1 MGNKYVVVDLETNG
15 NSPKKGDRI
24 IQFAAVVIEDGKI
37 VEEYSSLLN
46 PLQPISPF
54 IEELTGINDEM
65 VESAPLFEEVAEKV
79 QSLLKDA
86 YFVAHNV
93 MFDLTFLSDELE
105 QAGFEAFYG
114 PIIDTVEMAR
124 ILFPT
129 ADSYKLTDLAIQ
141 ENIEHN
147 RPHQADSDAYVT
159 AELLLIMLNKIEGL
173 PLQTIRQLELL
184 SGALKS
190 DLDQLLDNIALQ
202 KEKKLPYIREGLELY
217 RGVALRADDRA
228 IPAKKGKNEY
238 IDFDRKEVEN
248 RMSQVLPNYVPR
260 PGQQEMI
267 NDVLQCFNTDLH
279 GLIEAGTGVG
289 KSLAYLIGVAF
300 FAKKENTQIVVSTF
314 TTQLQEQLTRKDL
327 PLLEDILPFS
337 IGYTVL
343 KGRNHYISLDKF
355 EVSLREQDDNY
366 DVILTKM
373 QILIWL
379 TETTTGDK
387 DELNLSSGGMKY
399 WHKIKNDG
407 NFSLSFSKEWAPRDF
422 YRRTRNAAQKADII
436 ITNHALL
443 LNDLSSDKG
452 LLPNYEYAVIDE
464 GHHFEKN
471 ATKHFGHQL
480 SYFGTKMSIQSIGTY
495 DQKQLFYKLFSK
507 GNDLAYAD
515 KKKLNRLLSDL
526 PLELEEL
533 FRTILRYA
541 KKIGNK
547 SNSPKASI
555 RIKRDDSIQ
564 WNQVEIVAERF
575 IFLLKDC
582 KNALLQVVEA
592 LYSKAD
598 TDSLD
603 ADQVMAADRIKAI
616 MKEWEQYMLTLR
628 HIFLREE
635 DSIAWLEVDWKSF
648 PHHAILYAQPHS
660 VSEILQQT
668 LFAKKKSVVFAS
680 ATLTVNNHFDFYA
693 SGLGLSGIPHL
704 EKQIASPFQYD
715 KQVRLVVPDEVPDIN
730 NVPLSEYIE
739 AVTGH
744 IISIAEATSG
754 RMLILFTSNEMLK
767 KTYELIKAKGSLP
780 DYAILAQGITTGS
793 RMRLTRNF
801 QRYDKAILLGTNS
814 FWEGIDIPG
823 EDLTCLIIVRLPFSS
838 PDEPLNEAKNERIKS
853 MGGNPFL
860 ENSLPEAVLRFKQGF
875 GRLIR
880 TETDKGFIVILDR
893 RILTTTYG
901 ATFLESIPHVPVIR
915 KKLDEIE
922 FFIREWI

>member
-24 IQFAAVVIEDGKI
+24 IQFAAVVMEDGKI

-65 VESAPLFEEVAEKV
+65 VESAPLFDEIAEKV

-93 MFDLTFLSDELE
+93 MFDLSFLSDELE
-105 QAGFEAFYG
+105 QAGFEGFYG

-141 ENIEHN
+141 ENIEHD

-159 AELLLIMLNKIEGL
+159 AELLLIMLNKLEEL
-173 PLQTIRQLELL
+173 PLQTIRQLESL

-190 DLDQLLDNIALQ
+190 DLDQLLDQIAIKQQ
-202 KEKKLPYIREGLELY
+202 KTNSFMREGLEIY
-217 RGVALRADDRA
+217 RGLALKLEDTGKA
-228 IPAKKGKNEY
+228 AKKNLQDYIEFNEKD
-238 IDFDRKEVEN
+238 IEDRM
-248 RMSQVLPNYVPR
+248 RQVLPNYVTR
-260 PGQQEMI
+260 AGQQEMI
-267 NDVLQCFNTDLH
+267 QDVLKCFNENMH
-279 GLIEAGTGVG
+279 GLIEAGTGIG
-289 KSLAYLIGVAF
+289 KSLAYLLGAAY
-300 FAKKENTQIVVSTF
+300 FAKKEKKQIVVSTF
-314 TTQLQEQLTRKDL
+314 TTQLQEQLTHKDL
-327 PLLEDILPFS
+327 PILESIIPFPIMS
-337 IGYTVL
+337 TVL

-355 EVSLREQDDNY
+355 EVSLKEQDDNY
-366 DVILTKM
+366 DIVLTKM

-379 TETTTGDK
+379 TETQTGDK
-387 DELNLSSGGMKY
+387 DELNLSSGGLKF
-399 WHKIKNDG
+399 WHKIKNNG
-407 NFSLSFSKEWAPRDF
+407 NFSLPFSKEWAPKDF

-436 ITNHALL
+436 ITNHALM
-443 LNDLSSDKG
+443 LNNLTADKG
-452 LLPNYEYAVIDE
+452 LLPNYEYAIIDE

-471 ATKHFGHQL
+471 AIKHFGHQFSYVGAKL
-480 SYFGTKMSIQSIGTY
+480 SFQAIGTY
-495 DQKQLFYKLFSK
+495 EQKQLLYKLLSNFDEIHDEK
-507 GNDLAYAD
+507 N
-515 KKKLNRLLSDL
+515 KLNRLLADL
-526 PLELEEL
+526 LFELDEL
-533 FRTILRYA
+533 FRTILRYVKRTA
-541 KKIGNK
+541 NK
-547 SNSPKASI
+547 SSNKASI
-555 RIKRDDSIQ
+555 RIKRDGSIQ
-564 WNQVEIVAERF
+564 WNQMEIVAERF

-582 KNALLQVVEA
+582 KNALLQSLEA
-592 LYSKAD
+592 FYGK
-598 TDSLD
+598 TDISALPMN
-603 ADQVMAADRIKAI
+603 QVLAADRIKGI
-616 MKEWEQYMLTLR
+616 LEEWDKYMLTLR
-628 HIFLREE
+628 QIFLREE
-635 DSIAWLEVDWKSF
+635 ENITWLEVDWKSF
-648 PHHAILYAQPHS
+648 PHQAVLYAQPHS
-660 VSEILQQT
+660 VSELLLT
-668 LFAKKKSVVFAS
+668 HLFAKKKSVVFES
-680 ATLTVNNHFDFYA
+680 ATLTVNNSFDYYVKA
-693 SGLGLSGIPHL
+693 LGLAETNHV
-704 EKQIASPFQYD
+704 EKQIPSPFQYD
-715 KQVRLVVPDEVPDIN
+715 KQVRLIVPDEVPEIN
-730 NVPLSEYIE
+730 NVPLDEYIE

-744 IISIAEATSG
+744 IVTIAQATSG

-767 KTYELIKAKGSLP
+767 KTYELIKEKGSLP

-838 PDEPLNEAKNERIKS
+838 PDEPLNEAKNERIKTL
-853 MGGNPFL
+853 GGNPFL

-901 ATFLESIPHVPVIR
+901 ETFLKSIPHVPLIR
-915 KKLDEIE
+915 KKLDDIE
-922 FFIREWI
+922 FFIKEWI

>member
-65 VESAPLFEEVAEKV
+65 VEAAPLFEEIAEKV

-159 AELLLIMLNKIEGL
+159 AELLLIMLNKIQGL
-173 PLQTIRQLELL
+173 PLATIRQLEGL

-190 DLDQLLDNIALQ
+190 DLDQLLDNIAIQ
-202 KEKKLPYIREGLELY
+202 KESKLPYIREGLELY
-217 RGVALRADDRA
+217 RGLALRSDEKDKS
-228 IPAKKGKNEY
+228 AKSKQEY
-238 IDFDRKEVEN
+238 IDFDRNEVEN
-248 RMSQVLPNYVPR
+248 RMTQVLPNYVTR
-260 PGQQEMI
+260 LGQQEMI
-267 NDVLQCFNTDLH
+267 TDVLHCFQTDLH

-289 KSLAYLIGVAF
+289 KSLAYLIAAAF
-300 FAKKENTQIVVSTF
+300 FAKKENKQIVVSTF

-327 PLLEDILPFS
+327 PLLAEILPFAV
-337 IGYTVL
+337 GYTVL

-355 EVSLREQDDNY
+355 EVSLKEQDDNY

-379 TETTTGDK
+379 TETKTGDK

-407 NFSLSFSKEWAPRDF
+407 NFSLSFSKEWAPKDF

-443 LNDLSSDKG
+443 LQDLSGDKG

-471 ATKHFGHQL
+471 ATKHFGHQF

-495 DQKQLFYKLFSK
+495 EQKQLFYKLYSK
-507 GNDLAYAD
+507 EKNLEYTD

-533 FRTILRYA
+533 FRTIFRYA
-541 KKIGNK
+541 KKTGGK

-564 WNQVEIVAERF
+564 WQQVEIVAERF

-582 KNALLQVVEA
+582 KDAIIQLVDA
-592 LYSKAD
+592 LYSTHDAAPL
-598 TDSLD
+598 S

-616 MKEWEQYMLTLR
+616 MDEWDKYMLTLR

-635 DSIAWLEVDWKSF
+635 DSIAWLEVDWKNF
-648 PHHAILYAQPHS
+648 PNQAILYAQPHS
-660 VSEILQQT
+660 VAEILQQT
-668 LFAKKKSVVFAS
+668 LFARKKSVVFAS
-680 ATLTVNNHFDFYA
+680 ATLTVNNHFEYYA
-693 SGLGLSGIPHL
+693 NGLGLSSIKHL
-704 EKQIASPFQYD
+704 EKQIPSPFEYD
-715 KQVRLVVPDEVPDIN
+715 KQVRLIVPDEVPDIN
-730 NVPLSEYIE
+730 NVPLDEYIE

-767 KTYELIKAKGSLP
+767 KTYEMIKARGSLP

-893 RILTTTYG
+893 RIITTTYG
-901 ATFLESIPHVPVIR
+901 ELFLESIPKVPVIR

-922 FFIREWI
+922 FFIKEWI